1 MKSIT
6 MNTNPILDS
15 LHNASS
21 LLRIANNELYR
32 PSEDSV
38 TLCACQSTKNA
49 VMGFLQSYLTE
60 KKVQSISKNSLE
72 SLLAECCKVDP
83 GFRSID
89 ISCFG
94 CKTHDENCTGDYCLD
109 TKKVSECFAKAK
121 VVEEFVLAKLK
132 VNPKDLE

>member
-1 MKSIT
+1 
-6 MNTNPILDS
+6 MNTQPILHS
-15 LHNASS
+15 LRNASS

-32 PSEDSV
+32 PSEDTV

-49 VMGFLQSYLTE
+49 VIEFLRSYLTE
-60 KKVQSISKNSLE
+60 KKVKSISKNSLE
-72 SLLAECCKVDP
+72 NLLSECCKADA
-83 GFRSID
+83 GFKSID

-94 CKTHDENCTGDYCLD
+94 CKAEDESCSGAYCLD
-109 TKKVSECFAKAK
+109 VKKVSECFAKAK

>member
-1 MKSIT
+1 

-15 LHNASS
+15 LRNASS

-49 VMGFLQSYLTE
+49 VVKFLESYLIE
-60 KKVQSISKNSLE
+60 KKVKNISQNSLE
-72 SLLAECCKVDP
+72 ELLSQCCNVDS
-83 GFRSID
+83 GFKSID

-94 CKTHDENCTGDYCLD
+94 CKTQDGNCEEGYCLEVN
-109 TKKVSECFAKAK
+109 KVSQCFAKAK

-132 VNPKDLE
+132 VNPKDLEY